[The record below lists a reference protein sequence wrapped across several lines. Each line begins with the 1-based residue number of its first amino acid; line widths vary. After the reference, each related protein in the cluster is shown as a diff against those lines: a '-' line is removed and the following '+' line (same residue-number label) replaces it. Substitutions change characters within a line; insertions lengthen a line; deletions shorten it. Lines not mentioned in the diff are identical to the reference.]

1 MKLRRNLLVAALLVA
16 GLAVV
21 PAAAAAA
28 SAQGKAQGKSVQRIR
43 VPDPLSELLARGYA
57 ALQKKDYEAAAQLF
71 RQYLAA
77 KPDDATAHFEL
88 GYACTALERWPEA
101 RAEYEK
107 AVALDPKMVE
117 AQLNLGLVLLPRD
130 PAAAV
135 APLQKAV
142 ALAPDKARPH
152 LLLGKA
158 LEASGKLAQAGEQ
171 YQAAA
176 KLDADNPEVHQALA
190 QSLLALHQPAQAEA
204 EFRRALAHA
213 PNSLPAHLGL
223 VDSLVAQDKS
233 GEAIQVLQTYL
244 QLQPQ
249 DRQARLRLA
258 SLLLAGERYEEAAR
272 ALAPLG
278 PGLEADRL
286 RGEIYIAQKQYAA
299 AAGVLEKAVALAPQ
313 DARLRA
319 RLGHVYLE
327 ERDIP
332 KALDQLSR
340 ALRLD
345 AGQNDALRDLVAA
358 RYLSGDYAGALTRL
372 DQLARREPLAP
383 VSWFVRAT
391 CYDKLSRKAEA
402 LDAYQKFLALDHGQQ
417 DRDEFWARQR
427 IRILTF
433 ELQGKK

>member
-1 MKLRRNLLVAALLVA
+1 MKLRRNPLLPALLVA
-16 GLAVV
+16 GLAFV

-28 SAQGKAQGKSVQRIR
+28 AQGKTVRRIR

-57 ALQKKDYEAAAQLF
+57 ALQKKDYETAVQLY

-77 KPDDATAHFEL
+77 KPDDAAAHFQL
-88 GYACTALERWPEA
+88 GYAYTALERWPEA

-152 LLLGKA
+152 FLLGKA
-158 LEASGKLAQAGEQ
+158 LEGSGKLAQAGEQ

-176 KLDADNPEVHQALA
+176 KLDAGDPEIHEALA
-190 QSLLALHQPAQAEA
+190 RSLLALHRPAQAEA
-204 EFRRALAHA
+204 EFRRALARA

-223 VDSLVAQDKS
+223 VDSLVAQNKN
-233 GEAIQVLQTYL
+233 GEAVQALQSYL
-244 QLQPQ
+244 QLEPQ

-258 SLLLAGERYEEAAR
+258 SLLLAGERYEEAER

-278 PGLEADRL
+278 PGHEADRL
-286 RGEIYIAQKQYAA
+286 RGEIDIAKKQYAA
-299 AAGVLEKAVALAPQ
+299 AAEVLEKAVALAPQ
-313 DARLRA
+313 DALLRA

-327 ERDIP
+327 QRNFP

-345 AGQNDALRDLVAA
+345 SGQNGALRDLVAA
-358 RYLSGDYAGALTRL
+358 RYLSGDYTGALAAL

-402 LDAYQKFLALDHGQQ
+402 LDAYRKFLALDHGRQ
-417 DRDEFWARQR
+417 DRDEFWAQQR
-427 IRILTF
+427 IRILAF
-433 ELQGKK
+433 ELYGKK